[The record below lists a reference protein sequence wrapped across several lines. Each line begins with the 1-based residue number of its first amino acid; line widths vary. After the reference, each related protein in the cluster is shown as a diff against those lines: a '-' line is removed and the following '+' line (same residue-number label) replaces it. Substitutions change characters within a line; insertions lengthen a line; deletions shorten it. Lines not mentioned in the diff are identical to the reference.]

1 MNKELNAVEKLKSC
15 CLDLQ
20 FKRRDVVDIAL
31 DIEKYS
37 KIIETALKKLNN
49 IETTC
54 IDLEQENQALY
65 KENKKLKRALKVI
78 KEKKVDVFILIDYIS
93 RDKELRFGALGTY
106 NLLIDKSKQLTQ
118 EEFDLLKEVLL

>member
-49 IETTC
+49 IETAS
-54 IDLEQENQALY
+54 IDIEQENQALY
-65 KENKKLKRALKVI
+65 KENKKLKQALELIKDLAKVY
-78 KEKKVDVFILIDYIS
+78 DVEFC
-93 RDKELRFGALGTY
+93 DKDQTMSFKIRLRNKFVLET
-106 NLLIDKSKQLTQ
+106 IRFKSK
-118 EEFDLLKEVLL
+118 EEYDSLKEVLL